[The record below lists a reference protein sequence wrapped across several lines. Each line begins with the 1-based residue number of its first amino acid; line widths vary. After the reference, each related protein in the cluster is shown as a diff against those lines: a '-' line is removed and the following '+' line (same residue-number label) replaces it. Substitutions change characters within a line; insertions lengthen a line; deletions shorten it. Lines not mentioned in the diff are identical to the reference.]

1 VLAEIILLCLVQ
13 GSAPEQ
19 QEKCKKASNFCYALW
34 KEEANGTSILGQGEY
49 NTDLCTL
56 WLAGLCLR
64 LCMTA
69 VQGFGTKSVASNMKF
84 SIICAVSVFRK

>member
-1 VLAEIILLCLVQ
+1 VSLVLFLFFLASNKVFSGMMNVLVLCLMQ

-49 NTDLCTL
+49 STVLCSVQTL
-56 WLAGLCLR
+56 QLQGLCY
-64 LCMTA
+64 
-69 VQGFGTKSVASNMKF
+69 
-84 SIICAVSVFRK
+84 

>member
-1 VLAEIILLCLVQ
+1 MINTLVLCLVQ

-49 NTDLCTL
+49 NAVLC
-56 WLAGLCLR
+56 
-64 LCMTA
+64 
-69 VQGFGTKSVASNMKF
+69 SVKTF
-84 SIICAVSVFRK
+84 

>member
-1 VLAEIILLCLVQ
+1 MQ

-49 NTDLCTL
+49 NSDLSSL
-56 WLAGLCLR
+56 WLAGLYLR

-69 VQGFGTKSVASNMKF
+69 VQGFGTKSVAPNLKF
-84 SIICAVSVFRK
+84 SVICTVSVLRNNFP